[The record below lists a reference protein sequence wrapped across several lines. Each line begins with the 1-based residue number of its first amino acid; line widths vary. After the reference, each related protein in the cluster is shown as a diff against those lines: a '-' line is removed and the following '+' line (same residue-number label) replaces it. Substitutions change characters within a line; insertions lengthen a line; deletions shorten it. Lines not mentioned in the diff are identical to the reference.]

1 MPGVLWS
8 RSRYWLCHFL
18 HNRHVRVR
26 AASLTCNNLTAGDC
40 VIQHWLARFADR
52 ANRTPSWMVDA
63 ALSTHPNDPALV
75 QCLRLWIKEDHALA
89 KLAHHLI
96 QQGDWPTTP
105 PAKVYGWI
113 PSLPQLRQ
121 KLGLRFEVSILLL
134 GNVLE
139 VASLKQLCARV
150 HDPALRR
157 GIEQL
162 LHDRQ
167 QHVAFASEWLTR
179 EFADFNFLRRNLR
192 RMRLRMLFAL
202 MLGDYLWHHGRTL
215 QPLGLSRRLILQQT
229 WRSFAQLLENMVPY
243 HRDALLAQLLAQRE
257 HPYDQPASM
266 L

>member
-26 AASLTCNNLTAGDC
+26 TTSLICQNQTASDR
-40 VIQHWLARFADR
+40 VIQQWLDRFADR
-52 ANRTPSWMVDA
+52 ANHTSPWLVDA
-63 ALSTHPNDPALV
+63 ALATHPNDPAFV
-75 QCLRLWIKEDHALA
+75 QCLRLWIKEDQALA
-89 KLAHHLI
+89 KLARHLL
-96 QQGDWPTTP
+96 QQGSTDTQ
-105 PAKVYGWI
+105 ASAQVFGLI
-113 PSLPQLRQ
+113 PSLPQMRR

-139 VASLKQLCARV
+139 VASLKHLRV
-150 HDPALRR
+150 KADAPALRR

-167 QHVAFASEWLTR
+167 QHIAFASEWLTR

-192 RMRLRMLFAL
+192 RLRLRVLFAL
-202 MLGDYLWHHGRTL
+202 MLADYLLHHGSTL
-215 QPLGLSRRLILQQT
+215 QQLGLSRWFILRQT

-243 HRDALLAQLLAQRE
+243 HRDALLAQLLAQRQ
-257 HPYDQPASM
+257 HPYDQPARM